1 MMLDYWLMAFLDI
14 SLKGIALCLAARM
27 AVFAL
32 RRASAAAR
40 HLVWQ
45 LAFAGLLAL
54 PSSGPSSP
62 RGGYHCPA
70 RARPDLYRL
79 LAVLTL
85 PSWEEVILWS
95 ALLDLDLR
103 DLVEI
108 EVAHAERATVKTVQ
122 RWRGDGEGPP
132 YRNEAGIRYPVS
144 WYWDW
149 RRKGRQTMTAQ
160 RATRGRRL

>member
-1 MMLDYWLMAFLDI
+1 VATDLNSNTF
-14 SLKGIALCLAARM
+14 
-27 AVFAL
+27 
-32 RRASAAAR
+32 
-40 HLVWQ
+40 
-45 LAFAGLLAL
+45 LAL
-54 PSSGPSSP
+54 AGAMESVLELSGAGRVVEACNRLASVLETLKAPP
-62 RGGYHCPA
+62 HPDLPEGV
-70 RARPDLYRL
+70 RPDLYRL
-79 LAVLTL
+79 LAILTL
-85 PSWEEVILWS
+85 PSWEEVIRWS

-108 EVAHAERATVKTVQ
+108 EVAHAERVTVKTVQ

-132 YRNEAGIRYPVS
+132 YCNKAGIRYPIS

>member
-1 MMLDYWLMAFLDI
+1 MA
-14 SLKGIALCLAARM
+14 AQ
-27 AVFAL
+27 V
-32 RRASAAAR
+32 
-40 HLVWQ
+40 HPNV
-45 LAFAGLLAL
+45 LLAL
-54 PSSGPSSP
+54 TGAMESVLELSGAGRVVEACNRLASVLETLKAPP
-62 RGGYHCPA
+62 HPDLPDGV
-70 RARPDLYRL
+70 RPDLYRL

-85 PSWEEVILWS
+85 PSWEEVIRWS

-108 EVAHAERATVKTVQ
+108 EVAHAERVTVVKTVQ

-160 RATRGRRL
+160 RAARGRRL